1 MGCLKGIDFG
11 KENHVMN
18 IEKNGIVYFCRMP
31 EQTGWNGHETAVKM
45 LKYGFREFFQ
55 TEFKEEAVLKHA
67 DGKPYYGIN
76 PNLKFNISHCKDGVA
91 VVLSDREVGV
101 DVESM
106 RQVNGRVVK
115 KCCSRDEADYVYG
128 EMTGAWE
135 RKKESAGEFLQEAEA
150 ERFLHL
156 WTLKES
162 YVKMT
167 GEGLRAPFHRVCFF
181 PWDLQKEG
189 GTEGTEIKGFAEDCR
204 HYLYCSGGLI
214 LALTV
219 QWVEKEGEP
228 DFLWKELRL

>member
-1 MGCLKGIDFG
+1 MGYPKGIDFG
-11 KENHVMN
+11 KENRVMN
-18 IEKNGIVYFCRMP
+18 TGKNGMVYFCRMP
-31 EQTGWNGHETAVKM
+31 EQSGWNGHEAAVKM

-55 TEFKEEAVLKHA
+55 TDFKEEAVLRHA
-67 DGKPYYGIN
+67 NGKPYYGIN
-76 PNLKFNISHCKDGVA
+76 PKLKFNISHCKDGAA
-91 VVLSDREVGV
+91 VVVSDRDAGV

-106 RQVNGRVVK
+106 RQVNSRVVK
-115 KCCSRDEADYVYG
+115 KCCSREEAVYVYG
-128 EMTGAWE
+128 EMTRTWE
-135 RKKESAGEFLQEAEA
+135 RKKEPAGEFLQEAEA

-167 GEGLRAPFHRVCFF
+167 GEGLRTSFHQVCFS
-181 PWDLQKEG
+181 PRDLKRMKE
-189 GTEGTEIKGFAEDCR
+189 EGKKVIKGFHGDCR
-204 HYLYCSGGLI
+204 HYLYCPGNLI